1 MSIENENIT
10 YFSGTDG
17 QRQREN
23 WEKLM
28 GQMSRL
34 YVICDISPGEGYLYI
49 KISGLSIIN

>member
-17 QRQREN
+17 QREN